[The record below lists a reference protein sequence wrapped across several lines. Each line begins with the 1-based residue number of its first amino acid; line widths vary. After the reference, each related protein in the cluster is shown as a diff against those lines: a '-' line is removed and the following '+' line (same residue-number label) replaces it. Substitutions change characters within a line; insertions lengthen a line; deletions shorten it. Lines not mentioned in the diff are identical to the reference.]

1 LQPMSAPLPSQPL
14 PPSVVDAFGDETR
27 RQAYVPPVVSNT
39 NPFATPPVP
48 QQYGYTPPV
57 PQYNYAPQPI
67 APSNRRRL
75 LKWGAAASALALAM
89 GIGAAMNED
98 HNNARLSSDEL
109 EMVETARREGR
120 LSDRLTKHLEDAS
133 RRSTGQIDLLIRQVD
148 RAAEEARR
156 VAERGTKA
164 DLSGIP
170 LLDLDAYEFDQA
182 TMSNAIR
189 IPGKE
194 MRQQH
199 VNSDFGFLVQHY
211 GKLLGRPIILQ
222 NGEDDD
228 DKRALFQSIGT
239 PERAS
244 VSVLIKHSDE
254 NDRQWEILIVRSPFS
269 FPRAS
274 GSNVTLPAPPAAPA
288 PPAPPVVIETVPDA
302 KAPVSNGPATDS
314 AKPAVKVIR

>member
-1 LQPMSAPLPSQPL
+1 MLQPMSAPLPSQPL

-27 RQAYVPPVVSNT
+27 RQAYVPPAVSNT

-48 QQYGYTPPV
+48 QYNYAPPV
-57 PQYNYAPQPI
+57 PQYGYAPP
-67 APSNRRRL
+67 APSKRRRL
-75 LKWGAAASALALAM
+75 LKWGAAASVLALAM
-89 GIGAAMNED
+89 GIGAAMND
-98 HNNARLSSDEL
+98 DNNNARLSSAEL

-120 LSDRLTKHLEDAS
+120 LNDRLTKNLEDVGT
-133 RRSTGQIDLLIRQVD
+133 RSNRQLDDLIRQVD
-148 RAAEEARR
+148 RAGEEARR
-156 VAERGTKA
+156 AAERGAKA

-182 TMSNAIR
+182 TVSNAIR
-189 IPGKE
+189 IPGRE

-211 GKLLGRPIILQ
+211 GRLLGKPIILK

-228 DKRALFQSIGT
+228 EKRALFQSVGT
-239 PERAS
+239 PEKAS

-269 FPRAS
+269 FPRAN
-274 GSNVTLPAPPAAPA
+274 GSNVIVPA
-288 PPAPPVVIETVPDA
+288 PPAPPAPPASFETLPDA
-302 KAPVSNGPATDS
+302 KAPVGNGPATDS
-314 AKPAVKVIR
+314 AKPPVKVIR